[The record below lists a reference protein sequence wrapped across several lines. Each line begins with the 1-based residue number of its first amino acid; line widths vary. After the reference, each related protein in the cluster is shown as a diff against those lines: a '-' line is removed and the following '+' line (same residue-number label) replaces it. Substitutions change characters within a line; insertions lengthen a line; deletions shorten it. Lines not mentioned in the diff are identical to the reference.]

1 MPKIAVITVSDRV
14 SSGSRNDLSG
24 PLAARLLGHYGDV
37 TSVSVIPD
45 GVGSVGRAIEEAVSS
60 GVDVVFTTGGT
71 GVTARD
77 ATPEGT
83 APLLSQRMEGIEH
96 LLRSNPNVPQA
107 ALSRGLAGVVKVES
121 RQAFVLNAPGSQGG
135 VRDAVRIVGPLL
147 GHIVSQMYGGDHPE
161 SSSET
166 PSSSS
171 SRSHDAATWQ
181 TQNRGQSDG
190 GDASVKTAGV
200 SDEAIVMQDLV
211 DAVDDDSAGALVTF
225 CGQVRNHDNA
235 RPVVAIDYEGHPD
248 ADQVVAR
255 IARAVAAESG
265 ACKVAVL
272 HRVGHLKVGDV
283 ALGAAVSA
291 SHRKEAFR
299 VLEEVVEQVKMQ
311 LPIWKCQHFED
322 GTKEW
327 TGAA

>member
-1 MPKIAVITVSDRV
+1 MPRIAVITVSDRV
-14 SSGSRNDLSG
+14 SSGKREDLSG
-24 PLAARLLGHYGDV
+24 PLAARLLRQYGDV
-37 TSVSVIPD
+37 TSIAVIPD
-45 GVGSVGRAIEEAVSS
+45 GVGSVGRAIEEAV
-60 GVDVVFTTGGT
+60 GAGADVVFTTGGT

-83 APLLSQRMEGIEH
+83 APLLTQRMEGIEH

-107 ALSRGLAGVVKVES
+107 ALSRGLAGVVKVEDQ
-121 RQAFVLNAPGSQGG
+121 QAFVLNAPGSQGG

-147 GHIVSQMYGGDHPE
+147 EHIVSQMHGGDHPE
-161 SSSET
+161 PDSRHS
-166 PSSSS
+166 PSH
-171 SRSHDAATWQ
+171 RGHDAATWQ

-190 GDASVKTAGV
+190 EDAKVQLAGV
-200 SDEAIVMQDLV
+200 SADAIVMQDLV
-211 DAVDDDSAGALVTF
+211 DAVDDDTAGALVTF

-235 RPVVAIDYEGHPD
+235 RPVVAIDYEAHPD
-248 ADQVVAR
+248 ADAVVAR
-255 IARAVAAESG
+255 IARMAASESG
-265 ACKVAVL
+265 ACKIAVL
-272 HRVGHLKVGDV
+272 HRTGHLKVGDV

-291 SHRKEAFR
+291 SHRKEALR

-311 LPIWKCQHFED
+311 LPVWKCQYFED